1 MMDKENQASTERR
14 RLNFPHIVGQ
24 AFSFLED
31 MGFHEI
37 EATPTIVRY
46 QKDDLICNIYHG
58 RHSYELGF
66 EIEHEGEQ
74 YSISALIRAVD
85 PAAGLKYR
93 NTMTATPAVLASG
106 IKQLAVLVRQYGERA
121 LRNDPAFFAE
131 LRRQQKAWAEAYA
144 LDVLARQI
152 RPKAEAAFRAGRY
165 REAAELYAKI
175 GPRLSPTEQKK
186 LEAARKRS

>member
-1 MMDKENQASTERR
+1 MGKENQASIERR
-14 RLNFPHIVGQ
+14 RLNFPHVVGQ

-31 MGFHEI
+31 MGFREI
-37 EATPTIVRY
+37 EAAPTIVRY
-46 QKDDLICNIYHG
+46 RKDDLVCNVYHG
-58 RHSYELGF
+58 RSSYELGF
-66 EIEHEGEQ
+66 EIGPEGEE
-74 YSISALIRAVD
+74 YPVSALIRASDV
-85 PAAGLKYR
+85 AAYDQYR
-93 NTMTATPAVLASG
+93 TPVATTPAELASG
-106 IKQLAVLVRQYGERA
+106 IKRLADLVRQYGERA
-121 LRNDPAFFAE
+121 LRGDPAFFAE